1 MGIKDMIAKY
11 QAKKAKYNEAKEN
24 QDIAEKLERSKKSAD
39 ELFLEKH
46 FEHMRQEKIR
56 IMANKIQKKQGMS
69 MIDTKMPKSRNVLK
83 SNMKLCS
90 IDGGI
95 KI

>member
-1 MGIKDMIAKY
+1 MGIKEILDKY
-11 QAKKAKYNEAKEN
+11 RVKKEKYNEAKEN
-24 QDIAEKLERSKKSAD
+24 QDIVEKLERSKKSAD

-46 FEHMRQEKIR
+46 FAHMRQEKIKATAQR
-56 IMANKIQKKQGMS
+56 IQKQQAKGMLN
-69 MIDTKMPKSRNVLK
+69 TKMPKSTNVLK

-90 IDGGI
+90 TSGAI